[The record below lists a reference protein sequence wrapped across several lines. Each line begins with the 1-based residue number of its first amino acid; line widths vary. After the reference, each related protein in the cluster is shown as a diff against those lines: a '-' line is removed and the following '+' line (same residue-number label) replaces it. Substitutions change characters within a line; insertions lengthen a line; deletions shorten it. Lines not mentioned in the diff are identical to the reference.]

1 MTELSTPE
9 HLLLHALAD
18 GELDAA
24 AAISLEARIEAEPLL
39 AAEYARIVA
48 LKARVKALD
57 KPKVPA
63 DFAARI
69 AALASE
75 PKPAPAARRS
85 AVMSF
90 QHPSWRALAA
100 SIVVTAFA
108 ASTGTYLLTAPPQ
121 QGDFSLEDQV
131 ANDHHRSLLATSP
144 IDVVSSDRH
153 TVKPW
158 LDQKLGLSPPT
169 ADLSAKG
176 FPLVGGRVDV
186 IAGNPVPTLVYKRRQ
201 HLISVVA
208 IPLRNDASQTIAPVT
223 KTVDGYNM
231 VGWTGGGF
239 KYLAVSDLGPD
250 ELDTFVDDFR
260 KQ

>member
-1 MTELSTPE
+1 MTEVSSSE
-9 HLLLHALAD
+9 YLLLHALAD

-24 AAISLEARIEAEPLL
+24 AAMTLEARLAADPAL
-39 AAEYARIVA
+39 AAEYARILAV
-48 LKARVKALD
+48 KERTKALG
-57 KPKVPA
+57 KPNVSA

-69 AALASE
+69 AAITSE
-75 PKPAPAARRS
+75 AKSAPRRPRIL
-85 AVMSF
+85 SF
-90 QHPSWRALAA
+90 DHPSWRALAA
-100 SIVVTAFA
+100 SVVLTAFA
-108 ASTGTYLLTAPPQ
+108 ASGGTYLLSSAHN
-121 QGDFSLEDQV
+121 DFSVEDQV
-131 ANDHHRSLLATSP
+131 ANDHRRSLLAASP

-169 ADLSAKG
+169 ADLSAAG

-186 IAGNPVPTLVYKRRQ
+186 IAGNAVPTLVYRRRQ

-208 IPLRNDASQTIAPVT
+208 IPLTGDGMQTADPVS

-231 VGWTGGGF
+231 IDWTGAGF
-239 KYLAVSDLGPD
+239 KYLAVSDLDPA
-250 ELDTFVDDFR
+250 ELKTFVDDFR